1 METHTKIKK
10 AWDKKINQDKKNIGV
25 ILRDLWNIQG
35 RMTSLNILEL
45 KRDVWAG
52 DTDLRDI
59 ITYVICGVIET
70 EQGCCIHAI
79 CVFSFLVIL
88 F

>member
-1 METHTKIKK
+1 M
-10 AWDKKINQDKKNIGV
+10 
-25 ILRDLWNIQG
+25 
-35 RMTSLNILEL
+35 MSLNILEL
-45 KRDVWAG
+45 KRDVWAR

-70 EQGCCIHAI
+70 EKGCCIRAV